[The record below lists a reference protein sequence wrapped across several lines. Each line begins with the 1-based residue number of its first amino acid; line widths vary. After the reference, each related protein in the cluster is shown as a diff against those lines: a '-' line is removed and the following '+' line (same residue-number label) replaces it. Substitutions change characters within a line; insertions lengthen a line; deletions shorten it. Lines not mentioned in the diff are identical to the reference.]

1 MIFIINVKHYL
12 GEMLGSRAQLFIF
25 MSFITITI
33 IANFFVIFIFNV
45 KNHLGE
51 MLGSLLGLFRMLVGG
66 GGTMI
71 LPPELCCW
79 KKKGEL
85 FM

>member
-1 MIFIINVKHYL
+1 MIAVEMTLASSTVKD
-12 GEMLGSRAQLFIF
+12 G
-25 MSFITITI
+25 T
-33 IANFFVIFIFNV
+33 FVIFIFNV

-71 LPPELCCW
+71 LPPEL
-79 KKKGEL
+79 
-85 FM
+85 

>member
-1 MIFIINVKHYL
+1 MVRCL
-12 GEMLGSRAQLFIF
+12 GPRAQLNII
-25 MSFITITI
+25 MSIVTITI
-33 IANFFVIFIFNV
+33 ITNFFVIFIFNV

-71 LPPELCCW
+71 LPPELCYW
-79 KKKGEL
+79 KMKGEL

>member
-1 MIFIINVKHYL
+1 MI
-12 GEMLGSRAQLFIF
+12 S
-25 MSFITITI
+25 TIWDKIKFKTRSSK
-33 IANFFVIFIFNV
+33 NFIFNV

-71 LPPELCCW
+71 LPPELCYW
-79 KKKGEL
+79 KMKGEL